1 MTPSLI
7 TAEFRSW
14 LGVPWVHQGRT
25 RHGID
30 CAGLIVCALGNL
42 GLLPRGF
49 VDPIAYGREPQP
61 QLSKLVERWCIW
73 TETPQEGTLV
83 LMRWAPNQDPAH
95 LGYCSGRNLIHA
107 YSRQVGR
114 TRGTRTVPAP
124 YTQRGRVLEHRYGE
138 PWVRQ
143 TVGIYLLPGVEYP

>member
-1 MTPSLI
+1 MTPALI

-42 GLLPRGF
+42 GLLPSGF
-49 VDPIAYGREPQP
+49 PDPVGYTREPQP
-61 QLSKLVERWCIW
+61 ELARLVERYCARV
-73 TETPQEGTLV
+73 ELAEEGTLV
-83 LMRWAPNQDPAH
+83 LLRWTPRQDPAH
-95 LGYCSGRNLIHA
+95 LAYCTGRNLIHA

-114 TRGTRTVPAP
+114 TRGTRTVPAA
-124 YTQRGRVLEHRYGE
+124 YEQRGRVIEHRYGE
-138 PWVRQ
+138 PWLRQ
-143 TVGIYLLPGVEYP
+143 TSGVFRIPGVQYP